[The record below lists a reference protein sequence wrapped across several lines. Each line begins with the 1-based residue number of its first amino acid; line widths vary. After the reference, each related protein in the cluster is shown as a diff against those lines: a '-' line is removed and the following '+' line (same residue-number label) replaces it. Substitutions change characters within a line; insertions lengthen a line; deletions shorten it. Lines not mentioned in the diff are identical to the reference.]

1 MKKKISAG
9 MGKALKSL
17 RFGWGSVG
25 GVGLIALGLSAQAAI
40 FDVDVSKYTLYT
52 DPIHGGEI
60 KLGGFSG
67 LYPVPG
73 DQSGTMFYT
82 VTDRGPTQDFT
93 VTNTTPTIPP
103 KTTIVTHKVLPCTN
117 LAPMIVKVQLLAGG
131 TAQVLE
137 VIPLKK
143 AAPNGVEFIT
153 GFPNGVE
160 LAPEVMKDPSYN
172 LLGTDPDGLDP
183 EGITID
189 NHGFFWICEEYR
201 PSIAMI
207 APDGTVLLRL
217 VPKGCLAGTEEVPT
231 YDILP
236 AVLTN
241 RVNNRGMEGITFAPN
256 GCLYGIMQRPL
267 ANPTKK
273 VSEASRNLR
282 IVEVNLKSFLDGG
295 PQPAVRQ
302 FIYRTE
308 LPDYPTNNA
317 KIYASDI
324 FALNPAIMLVPERK
338 TDKLYAINLTPATD
352 ITPFETEDGK
362 LITDPTKTIE
372 QLEAADLARLG
383 IRTVKKS
390 AVVPSLIALHP
401 ELAKC
406 EGVAVL
412 GRTVVVTYDN
422 DFNLGDFGGGP
433 TRPGAIGLKSPNVY
447 PALITTPLPEEIVF
461 EE

>member
-1 MKKKISAG
+1 MKKKIIAG

-17 RFGWGSVG
+17 RFGWGGVG
-25 GVGLIALGLSAQAAI
+25 GVALIALGLSAQAAI
-40 FDVDVSKYTLYT
+40 FDVDVLGYTLYT

-67 LYPVPG
+67 LFPVPG
-73 DQSGTMFYT
+73 DRSGTMFYT

-93 VTNTTPTIPP
+93 VTNTSGTN
-103 KTTIVTHKVLPCTN
+103 IVITTHKVLPCTN

-131 TAQVLE
+131 KAQVLG

-143 AAPNGVEFIT
+143 VTPNGVEFIT

-160 LAPEVMKDPSYN
+160 LALEKFETPYYKKLTND
-172 LLGTDPDGLDP
+172 LDGLDP

-217 VPKGCLAGTEEVPT
+217 VPQGCLSGTETIPT

-236 AVLTN
+236 AVLVK
-241 RVNNRGMEGITFAPN
+241 RVNNRGMEGITYARN

-267 ANPTKK
+267 ANPNKAA
-273 VSEASRNLR
+273 SEASRNLR

-302 FIYRTE
+302 FIYLAE

-338 TDKLYAINLTPATD
+338 TDKLYAINISPATD
-352 ITPFETEDGK
+352 ITPFETDDGK
-362 LITDPTKTIE
+362 LIADPTKTIE
-372 QLEAADLARLG
+372 QLTAEQLAALG
-383 IRTVKKS
+383 IQTVKKT
-390 AVVPSLIALHP
+390 AIVPSLIALHK

-406 EGVAVL
+406 EGVAVV
-412 GRTVVVTYDN
+412 GRTIVLTYDN

-433 TRPGAIGLKSPNVY
+433 TIPGAIGLKFPDVY

-461 EE
+461 PE

>member
-1 MKKKISAG
+1 MKKKIIAG
-9 MGKALKSL
+9 MAKALKSL
-17 RFGWGSVG
+17 RCGWGGLG
-25 GVGLIALGLSAQAAI
+25 GVALLGLALSAQAAV
-40 FDVDVSKYTLYT
+40 FDVDVSGYTLYT

-93 VTNTTPTIPP
+93 VTNAVPDTTNVVIT
-103 KTTIVTHKVLPCTN
+103 THKVLPCYGM
-117 LAPMIVKVQLLAGG
+117 APMIVKVQLLAGG

-143 AAPNGVEFIT
+143 VTPTGVEFIT
-153 GFPNGVE
+153 GLPNGVE
-160 LAPEVMKDPSYN
+160 LSPETMEDPFYN
-172 LLGTDPDGLDP
+172 LLSPDADALDP
-183 EGITID
+183 EGITMD

-217 VPKGCLAGTEEVPT
+217 VPKGCLSGTEQVPT

-236 AVLTN
+236 AVLVK

-256 GCLYGIMQRPL
+256 GCLYAVLQRPL
-267 ANPTKK
+267 ANPTKA

-282 IVEVNLKSFLDGG
+282 IVEVNLRAFLDGG
-295 PQPAVRQ
+295 SQPAVRQ
-302 FIYRTE
+302 FIYQA
-308 LPDYPTNNA
+308 DSASA
-317 KIYASDI
+317 KVYASDI
-324 FALNPAIMLVPERK
+324 FALNPAIMLVPERAS
-338 TDKLYAINLTPATD
+338 DKLYAINISRATD
-352 ITPFETEDGK
+352 ITPFETEAGK
-362 LITDPTKTIE
+362 VINSTNTIE
-372 QLEAADLARLG
+372 QLTAEQLAALG
-383 IRTVKKS
+383 IRTVKKT
-390 AVVPSLIALHP
+390 VIVPKLTALHK

-406 EGVAVL
+406 EGVAVV

-433 TRPGAIGLKSPNVY
+433 TIPGAIGLKSPNVY
-447 PALITTPLPEEIVF
+447 PALITTPLPDEILF

>member
-1 MKKKISAG
+1 MKNKVIVG

-17 RFGWGSVG
+17 LFGCASIG
-25 GVGLIALGLSAQAAI
+25 GIALIAFTLSVQAQTQI
-40 FDVDVSKYTLYT
+40 FDVDVEDYTLYQ
-52 DPIHGGEI
+52 DPIHGGKI

-67 LYPVPG
+67 LFPVPG
-73 DQSGTMFYT
+73 DMTGTMFYT

-93 VTNTTPTIPP
+93 VTNTTLIPP
-103 KTTIVTHKVLPCTN
+103 KIVTHKVLPCTN

-131 TAQVLE
+131 TAQVLD

-143 AAPNGVEFIT
+143 NGVEFIT
-153 GFPNGVE
+153 GFPNGPE
-160 LAPEVMKDPSYN
+160 LLPEVMKNPSYK
-172 LLGTDPDGLDP
+172 LLPKDPDGLDP

-217 VPKGCLAGTEEVPT
+217 VPQGCLSGTETIPT

-241 RVNNRGMEGITFAPN
+241 RVNNRGMEGITYARN

-267 ANPTKK
+267 ANPNKAA
-273 VSEASRNLR
+273 SEASRNLR

-302 FIYRTE
+302 FIYLAE

-338 TDKLYAINLTPATD
+338 TDKLYAINISPATD
-352 ITPFETEDGK
+352 ITPFETDDGK
-362 LITDPTKTIE
+362 LIADPTKTIE
-372 QLEAADLARLG
+372 QLTAEQLAALG
-383 IRTVKKS
+383 IQTVKK
-390 AVVPSLIALHP
+390 AVIVPSLIALHK

-406 EGVAVL
+406 EGVAVV
-412 GRTVVVTYDN
+412 GRTIVLTYDN

-433 TRPGAIGLKSPNVY
+433 TIPGAIGLKSPNVY

-461 EE
+461 E

>member
-25 GVGLIALGLSAQAAI
+25 GMALIALTLSAQAQV
-40 FDVDVSKYTLYT
+40 FEVDVSGYTLYT

-67 LYPVPG
+67 LFPVPG
-73 DQSGTMFYT
+73 DRSGTMFYT
-82 VTDRGPTQDFT
+82 VTDRGPTQDFI
-93 VTNTTPTIPP
+93 TPDG
-103 KTTIVTHKVLPCTN
+103 KTHKVLPRYDM
-117 LAPMIVKVQLLAGG
+117 APMIVKVQLLANE

-137 VIPLKK
+137 TIPLKK
-143 AAPNGVEFIT
+143 VTPTGVEFIT
-153 GFPNGVE
+153 GLPNGVE
-160 LAPEVMKDPSYN
+160 LSPEAMETPNYVK
-172 LLGTDPDGLDP
+172 LLPDVDALDP
-183 EGITID
+183 EGITMD
-189 NHGFFWICEEYR
+189 NNGFFWICEEYR

-236 AVLTN
+236 AVLVK
-241 RVNNRGMEGITFAPN
+241 RVNNRGMEGITFAAN
-256 GCLYGIMQRPL
+256 GCLYAVLQRPL
-267 ANPTKK
+267 ANPTKA

-282 IVEVNLKSFLDGG
+282 IVEVNLRAFLDGG

-302 FIYRTE
+302 LIYRTE
-308 LPDYPTNNA
+308 PPATPKDNPKL
-317 KIYASDI
+317 YASDI
-324 FALNPAIMLVPERK
+324 FALTPAIMLVPERA
-338 TDKLYAINLTPATD
+338 TDTLFAINLAPATD

-362 LITDPTKTIE
+362 LVADPTKTIE

-383 IRTVKKS
+383 IRTVKKT
-390 AVVPSLIALHP
+390 VIVPKLTALHK

-406 EGVAVL
+406 EGVAVV

-422 DFNLGDFGGGP
+422 DFNLSDFGGGP
-433 TRPGAIGLKSPNVY
+433 TIPGAIGLKSPDVY
-447 PALITTPLPEEIVF
+447 PALITTPLPDEILF